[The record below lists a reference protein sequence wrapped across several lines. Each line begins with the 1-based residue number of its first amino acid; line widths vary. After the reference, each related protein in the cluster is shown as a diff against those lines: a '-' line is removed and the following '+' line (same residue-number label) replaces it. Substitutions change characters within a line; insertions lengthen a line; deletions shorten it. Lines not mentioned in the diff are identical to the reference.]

1 MKFQFN
7 ININDQDYL
16 DYNKFWML
24 RSHYGKKQMTTFR
37 IVIAVIIG
45 AIILISL
52 YGGNFTLDSFI
63 GIIPMAILLTLFEL

>member
-1 MKFQFN
+1 MKFQFT
-7 ININDQDYL
+7 INTNDQDYL

-45 AIILISL
+45 AIC
-52 YGGNFTLDSFI
+52 
-63 GIIPMAILLTLFEL
+63 